1 MANGQ
6 WPAAN
11 GSRREQFSITPH
23 AMWGDGVRG
32 TIAARENIETK
43 VCSARRETG
52 VKSDEYA

>member
-1 MANGQ
+1 
-6 WPAAN
+6 
-11 GSRREQFSITPH
+11 
-23 AMWGDGVRG
+23 MWGDGVRG